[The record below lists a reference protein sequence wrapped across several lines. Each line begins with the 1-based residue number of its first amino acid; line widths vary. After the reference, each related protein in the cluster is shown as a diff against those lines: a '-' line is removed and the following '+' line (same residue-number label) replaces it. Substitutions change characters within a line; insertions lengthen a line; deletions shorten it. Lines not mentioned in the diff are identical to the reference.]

1 MPSSEPDRLGGE
13 ELGARLDAI
22 FSFDV
27 SSGRS
32 YQELIDALAPQPRD
46 EQEFAL
52 HWAQVAARTH
62 LEIAYLAVLLA
73 PQALRRLSRR
83 QAEAWLVAA
92 LEGFDRSGLR
102 TAVVRLRDIE
112 GFARGARGEVLALQD
127 VDARL
132 GRFLQG
138 LSGRNLRIAAAEAA
152 WTDTET
158 VFLPP
163 AIAAAGREA
172 GTERYKAMAALLW
185 AQARYGT
192 FNVDLDA
199 ALPDGPGRDAA
210 LAWLALLEALRL
222 GARLGREL
230 PGMREELVAML
241 HDLPPQLDSAR
252 AVLAASQAGVADS
265 LEWLRQRPQL
275 LADLPQGCGWLGALR
290 PDEARRLRDARIRQQ
305 AEVLR
310 LSVAELLE
318 SLREEKAASQ
328 LDLEADAERLEV
340 KVMVDGQEL
349 TLPPE
354 GLAAAQSLIQD
365 LGEIP
370 PELLVAA
377 GEAPWKPAD
386 RPAGGAGATM
396 ETRADLLLDEWDYRR
411 QAYRRGWCHVY
422 LHTVGGDDLAYVPA
436 VRARHAPLVR
446 QLRRRFEAM
455 RGEDRILRRQADG
468 PEVDMDALVEA
479 IADRRGGAEPGPRL
493 FCRRQRDERSL
504 AAAFLV
510 DMSGST
516 EGWINDAE
524 REALVMLCEALEML
538 DDRYAIWGFLGLDA
552 DALRPL
558 PHQGIRR
565 SLRRRGALA
574 HRRDQAARLH
584 AHGPADP
591 LPDAAPARR
600 TGEASPAGQP
610 VRRPA
615 GRFRRRLPQPVRHRG
630 HPPGAARSAPGRRA
644 LLLRD
649 ARPQRPR
656 LPQAHVRP
664 GGLLR
669 ARRRAQ
675 AAAEDRRHL
684 SQADHL
690 TQRAAHRAKSC
701 RRSGPEVGAD
711 EALPSRAV
719 AQSRLS
725 SRRRPQNRR
734 RPMAGLLGG
743 AAHGGIR
750 PGRTNQ
756 KLPTRFRFSAIAEC
770 RQFEVD
776 ARIAPLADLACPGKQ
791 TLRNVQA

>member
-1 MPSSEPDRLGGE
+1 VPSSERLDHAA
-13 ELGARLDAI
+13 LGARLDAI

-27 SSGRS
+27 SSGRN
-32 YQELIDALAPQPRD
+32 YDELIEPLLVVERATQD
-46 EQEFAL
+46 FAL
-52 HWAQVAARTH
+52 HWATVAARTH
-62 LEIAYLAVLLA
+62 LEIAYLVVLLV
-73 PQALRRLSRR
+73 PQALRRLSPR
-83 QAEAWLVAA
+83 QAEAWVVAA
-92 LEGFDRSGLR
+92 LDGFDRIGLR
-102 TAVVRLRDIE
+102 AAVMRLRDIE
-112 GFARGARGEVLALQD
+112 GFARGVSPAAVSLDAITPRLQ
-127 VDARL
+127 
-132 GRFLQG
+132 RFLQG
-138 LSGRNLRIAAAEAA
+138 LSGRSLRVEVDSAV

-163 AIAAAGREA
+163 LIELASHEA
-172 GTERYKAMAALLW
+172 SAERYLALAALLW
-185 AQARYGT
+185 AQARWGSYAI
-192 FNVDLDA
+192 DIDA
-199 ALPDGPGRDAA
+199 ALAGFDRPDHA

-222 GARLGREL
+222 GARLAQEL
-230 PGMREELVAML
+230 PGLRERTGGCML
-241 HDLPPQLDSAR
+241 RRTCRRNSTRRTRRLPRRRRRRGRQHR
-252 AVLAASQAGVADS
+252 LAAANM
-265 LEWLRQRPQL
+265 PQL
-275 LADLPQGCGWLGALR
+275 LAVSASSRLLCLAAGALR
-290 PDEARRLRDARIRQQ
+290 PDVARQVRDARIRQQ

-318 SLREEKAASQ
+318 SLRDEKAASQ

-479 IADRRGGAEPGPRL
+479 IADRRGGAEPSPRL

-538 DDRYAIWGFLGLDA
+538 DDRYAIWGFSGWTRTRCDLYRIKEFDEAYGAEVPNLGFEAKLWLAA
-552 DALRPL
+552 DKLRNNM
-558 PHQGIRR
+558 
-565 SLRRRGALA
+565 
-574 HRRDQAARLH
+574 
-584 AHGPADP
+584 
-591 LPDAAPARR
+591 DAAEYKHVVLGSSSSS
-600 TGEASPAGQP
+600 TSPTP
-610 VRRPA
+610 S
-615 GRFRRRLPQPVRHRG
+615 
-630 HPPGAARSAPGRRA
+630 RSTAPSSSPGRATTPGPTPRT
-644 LLLRD
+644 
-649 ARPQRPR
+649 PTNTRPR
-656 LPQAHVRP
+656 TSSGCR
-664 GGLLR
+664 
-669 ARRRAQ
+669 RRRA
-675 AAAEDRRHL
+675 
-684 SQADHL
+684 
-690 TQRAAHRAKSC
+690 
-701 RRSGPEVGAD
+701 
-711 EALPSRAV
+711 
-719 AQSRLS
+719 
-725 SRRRPQNRR
+725 
-734 RPMAGLLGG
+734 
-743 AAHGGIR
+743 
-750 PGRTNQ
+750 GRTSR
-756 KLPTRFRFSAIAEC
+756 PAPSSPPS
-770 RQFEVD
+770 
-776 ARIAPLADLACPGKQ
+776 ARIVDDAMVAIERDNPRLKGVAAQGLRPPRPRQAPPRRTHRPHRHQLTAASEGEK
-791 TLRNVQA
+791 TG